1 MISEIFNQNY
11 DRLYTQFFQ
20 ISLIWIAVLL
30 AIIVDF
36 CFGLKKAK
44 EMGEATTS
52 EGYRRTINKFVYYY
66 SMMFFALIF
75 DFLDVIT
82 PTILPFPLSLTP
94 LFSVFCAVALIFTE
108 AKSVRE
114 KAEDKVRRRADK
126 SFAELLEVLQKREDI
141 VSQIFEHLKQQKNN
155 ENNSTTNS

>member
-1 MISEIFNQNY
+1 MIAEILKQNY
-11 DRLYTQFFQ
+11 EGLYTQLIQVCF
-20 ISLIWIAVLL
+20 IWIAVLL

-36 CFGLKKAK
+36 YFGLKKAQ

-66 SMMFFALIF
+66 SMMFFALTF

-94 LFSVFCAVALIFTE
+94 LFSVFCAIALIFTE

-126 SFAELLEVLQKREDI
+126 SFAELLEVLQKSEDI

>member
-1 MISEIFNQNY
+1 MIAEILKQNY
-11 DRLYTQFFQ
+11 EGLYTQLIQVCF
-20 ISLIWIAVLL
+20 IWIAVLL

-36 CFGLKKAK
+36 YFGLKKAQ

-66 SMMFFALIF
+66 SMMFFALTF

-94 LFSVFCAVALIFTE
+94 LFSIFCAVALIFTE

-114 KAEDKVRRRADK
+114 KAEDKVRRRADR